1 MFNVRIKTF
10 YDTEQVQIFSNVQR
24 QKGEIYR
31 KKIDRET
38 GEIFPLERGRLEY
51 NPFTEKLER
60 MTEYRPLPPE
70 EVARKSCS
78 RTIKAIYDIARCDR
92 WEWFV
97 TLTFNGARVDRYNY
111 DECVKKLHYWLS
123 NMRKLC
129 PDMVYLV
136 VPEQHKDGAFHF
148 HGLFRDAENLGFTF
162 SGKRDKKGRRIYN
175 IGQYRWG
182 WTTATRITDF
192 RRASSYLCKYITKE
206 LCAVTKGRKR
216 YWASRNVNRPEVN
229 EFLVDGDLLD
239 LAVIALSQD
248 DAHIKSIKTPWTSVT
263 YIHQSIPQTHVFR
276 IDWCNY

>member
-38 GEIFPLERGRLEY
+38 GEIFPIERGRLVY

-97 TLTFNGARVDRYNY
+97 TLTFNGARVCIR
-111 DECVKKLHYWLS
+111 
-123 NMRKLC
+123 
-129 PDMVYLV
+129 
-136 VPEQHKDGAFHF
+136 
-148 HGLFRDAENLGFTF
+148 
-162 SGKRDKKGRRIYN
+162 
-175 IGQYRWG
+175 
-182 WTTATRITDF
+182 
-192 RRASSYLCKYITKE
+192 SY
-206 LCAVTKGRKR
+206 V
-216 YWASRNVNRPEVN
+216 
-229 EFLVDGDLLD
+229 
-239 LAVIALSQD
+239 Q
-248 DAHIKSIKTPWTSVT
+248 
-263 YIHQSIPQTHVFR
+263 VFP
-276 IDWCNY
+276 

>member
-10 YDTEQVQIFSNVQR
+10 YDTEQIQIFSNVQR
-24 QKGEIYR
+24 QKGEIYK
-31 KKIDRET
+31 KKIDKET
-38 GEIFPLERGRLEY
+38 GEIFPIERGRLVY
-51 NPFTEKLER
+51 NPFTEQVER
-60 MTEYRPLPPE
+60 MTEYKPLPPE

-97 TLTFNGARVDRYNY
+97 TLTFNGERVKRYDY

-148 HGLFRDAENLGFTF
+148 HGLFKDCEGLQFRF

-182 WTTATRITDF
+182 WTTATKITDF

-206 LCAVTKGRKR
+206 LCVVTKGRKR
-216 YWASRNVNRPEVN
+216 YWASRNVNRPDVN
-229 EFLVDGDLLD
+229 EFLIDSDLLD
-239 LAVIALSQD
+239 LAVIALSHD
-248 DAHIKSIKTPWTSVT
+248 DAYVKSIKTSFTNVT
-263 YIHQSIPQTHVFR
+263 YIDQSIPQTHVSL
-276 IDWCNY
+276 

>member
-1 MFNVRIKTF
+1 MQNVRIKHF
-10 YDTEQVQIFSNVQR
+10 YDTEQIQIFSHAQR
-24 QKGEIYR
+24 QKGEVYK

-38 GEIFPLERGRLEY
+38 GEIFPLERGHLEY

-60 MTEYRPLPPE
+60 MTEYKPLPPE

-78 RTIKAIYDIARCDR
+78 RTINAIYDIARCDR

-97 TLTFNGARVDRYNY
+97 TLTFNGERVKRYEY
-111 DECVKKLHYWLS
+111 DECVKKLHNWLM

-129 PDMVYLV
+129 PDMVYVV

-148 HGLFRDAENLGFTF
+148 HGLFKNCDGLDFHF

-175 IGQYRWG
+175 VGKYKWG

-216 YWASRNVNRPEVN
+216 YWCSKNVNRPIVY
-229 EFLVDGDLLD
+229 EFLLDGDYNERILEIMKD
-239 LAVIALSQD
+239 CSQD
-248 DAHIKSIKTPWTSVT
+248 AYIKQIETRFTSVT
-263 YIHQSIPQTHVFR
+263 YIDQSIPQTHESL
-276 IDWCNY
+276 